1 MLITVNS
8 KILNFFFLTQYFIPK
23 SSKFENSAKNDSP
36 SGACSTPGG
45 TIYLSEILILVI
57 SISYLLVKTAKW
69 FFDGKKLIQKLKV
82 LPQFGK

>member
-1 MLITVNS
+1 MLITINS

-23 SSKFENSAKNDSP
+23 SSKFENNAKNDLP

-45 TIYLSEILILVI
+45 TIYLSETLILVI

-82 LPQFGK
+82 LPQIGK